1 VTDAGQLHSTVE
13 APTPAAS
20 ASGDAPSLWDEGRRG
35 DVGNGGLS
43 PEGRQGNG
51 ALDMVDLLK
60 WVINV
65 KASDLHVKPGSPPT
79 VRISGLLEPLNQ
91 PALLPEEANQM
102 ADEMLGDKE
111 RGILAEEGEVDFA
124 YSMAGF
130 GRFRVNVHKQRG
142 SLGIAARRIL
152 PQAPDLRELE
162 LPQAVEQLAN
172 EHRGLMLVTGPT
184 SSGKTT
190 TCGAVINHIN
200 RTRRCHIVTIEDP
213 IEILHNDHQAVVTQR
228 EVGQDTK
235 TFNAALRAAMRQDPD
250 VIFVGEI
257 RDTETVQAALQAAET
272 GHFVIATMH
281 TTDAVETISRIVD
294 FFPSHQQK
302 QVRVA
307 LGGSL
312 VGVVIQRLLPKI
324 GGGRAPAI
332 EIMINNG
339 RVRDCIIEPEKTHEI
354 HDIIEQSG
362 YYGMQTFD
370 QGLIY
375 LYQRG
380 LVTLEDAKSAA
391 NRPHDFQLALQQAG
405 LLAV

>member
-1 VTDAGQLHSTVE
+1 
-13 APTPAAS
+13 
-20 ASGDAPSLWDEGRRG
+20 
-35 DVGNGGLS
+35 
-43 PEGRQGNG
+43 
-51 ALDMVDLLK
+51 
-60 WVINV
+60 
-65 KASDLHVKPGSPPT
+65 
-79 VRISGLLEPLNQ
+79 
-91 PALLPEEANQM
+91 
-102 ADEMLGDKE
+102 
-111 RGILAEEGEVDFA
+111 
-124 YSMAGF
+124 
-130 GRFRVNVHKQRG
+130 
-142 SLGIAARRIL
+142 
-152 PQAPDLRELE
+152 
-162 LPQAVEQLAN
+162 
-172 EHRGLMLVTGPT
+172 
-184 SSGKTT
+184 
-190 TCGAVINHIN
+190 
-200 RTRRCHIVTIEDP
+200 
-213 IEILHNDHQAVVTQR
+213 
-228 EVGQDTK
+228 
-235 TFNAALRAAMRQDPD
+235 MRQDPD

-257 RDTETVQAALQAAET
+257 RDVETVQAALQAAET

-281 TTDAVETISRIVD
+281 TTDAAETVSRIVD

-354 HDIIEQSG
+354 HDIIQQSG

-391 NRPHDFQLALQQAG
+391 TRPHDFQLALQQAG

>member
-1 VTDAGQLHSTVE
+1 VTGLPYQAGTVG
-13 APTPAAS
+13 APPAT
-20 ASGDAPSLWDEGRRG
+20 ASGEASRPGVEEPPATP
-35 DVGNGGLS
+35 GGSTRSGAQGEQALLS
-43 PEGRQGNG
+43 I
-51 ALDMVDLLK
+51 VDLLRR
-60 WVINV
+60 VIDL
-65 KASDLHVKPGSPPT
+65 KASDLHAKPGSPPT
-79 VRISGLLEPLNQ
+79 LRISGLLEPMDW
-91 PALLPEEANQM
+91 PALLPEDGDRM
-102 ADEMLGDKE
+102 AHEMMGEKE
-111 RGILAEEGEVDFA
+111 RVTLAEEGEVDFA

-162 LPQAVEQLAN
+162 LPPAVEQLAN

-200 RTRRCHIVTIEDP
+200 RTRRSHIVTIEDP
-213 IEILHNDHQAVVTQR
+213 IEILHNDQQAVVTQR

-257 RDTETVQAALQAAET
+257 RDVETVQAALQAAET

-281 TTDAVETISRIVD
+281 TTDAAETVSRIVD

-354 HDIIEQSG
+354 HDIIQQSG

-391 NRPHDFQLALQQAG
+391 TRPHDFQLALQQAG